1 MTQVICKVRADMV
14 DLMIE
19 ADRTD
24 YIMQIENQPFGDQH
38 QDAETAFARR
48 LTLTLTLNPNP

>member
-1 MTQVICKVRADMV
+1 MV

-24 YIMQIENQPFGDQH
+24 YIMQVENQPFHKH
-38 QDAETAFARR
+38 QEVSEKAFALRWEEQSG
-48 LTLTLTLNPNP
+48 TAACD